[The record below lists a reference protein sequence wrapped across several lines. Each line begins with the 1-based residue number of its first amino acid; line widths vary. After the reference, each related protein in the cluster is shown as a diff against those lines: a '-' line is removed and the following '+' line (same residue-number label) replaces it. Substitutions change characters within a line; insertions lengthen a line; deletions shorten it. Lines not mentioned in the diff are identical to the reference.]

1 MMHLWLPI
9 FEFTID
15 GVTQKDYMLNTNS
28 SSITIGEAI
37 NSWLNAVKRSR
48 SRCTY
53 SGYRSATK
61 SFLPYFSQKMADFS
75 KKDAVNMAE
84 TLSEGLNPNTIRAK
98 RVVWHSFFEWAI
110 DIYELDMQNP
120 FKKMKML
127 PRKKP
132 IERFFWTPDQI
143 EMILDH
149 APSPEHRIFYAMMA
163 FNGLRFF
170 EAAEFKWEYIRDGWL
185 TFNGK
190 GSVRGRIPLCPRLRE
205 EFSRYLGSPAF
216 PSCGSVF
223 SRRFYESHE
232 NKILKTICKRL
243 DMKFDGV
250 AHCHRFRH
258 SFASNALR
266 AGANIA
272 VISKLLR
279 HSNINVTC
287 SHYLHISDSDM
298 ESTLKLL

>member
-1 MMHLWLPI
+1 MKDT
-9 FEFTID
+9 E
-15 GVTQKDYMLNTNS
+15 QKSVL
-28 SSITIGEAI
+28 IGEAI
-37 NSWLNAVKRSR
+37 NAWLVAVHKSR

-53 SGYRSATK
+53 SGYKSAIK
-61 SFLPYFSQKMADFS
+61 SFSPFFQEEMHSFS
-75 KKDAVNMAE
+75 KKDALFMLNS
-84 TLSEGLNPNTIRAK
+84 LSESLNPNTVRAK
-98 RVVWHSFFEWAI
+98 RIVWHSFFEWAV
-110 DIYELDMQNP
+110 DAYELDLTNP
-120 FKKMKML
+120 FKNMKML
-127 PRKKP
+127 PRKRP
-132 IERFFWTPDQI
+132 IERFFWTPEQI
-143 EMILDH
+143 ELILDN
-149 APSPEHRIFYAMMA
+149 ATTPEHRLFYSLMV

-170 EAAEFKWEYIRDGWL
+170 EAAEFKWDYIRDDWL

-190 GSVRGRIPLCPRLRE
+190 GNVRGRIPLCPRLKRE
-205 EFSRYLGSPAF
+205 IFRYLGKSEL
-216 PSCGSVF
+216 PSFGPLF
-223 SRRFYESHE
+223 KRRFHESHE
-232 NKILKTICKRL
+232 NKVLKSICKRL

>member
-1 MMHLWLPI
+1 MNS
-9 FEFTID
+9 TK
-15 GVTQKDYMLNTNS
+15 QK
-28 SSITIGEAI
+28 SILIGEAI
-37 NSWLNAVKRSR
+37 NSWLSAVKKSR

-53 SGYRSATK
+53 SGYKSAIK
-61 SFLPYFSQKMADFS
+61 SFSPFFQKNLLSFS
-75 KKDAVNMAE
+75 KKDALCMLNSLPE
-84 TLSEGLNPNTIRAK
+84 TLNPNTVRAK
-98 RVVWHSFFEWAI
+98 RVVWHSFFEWAV
-110 DIYELDMQNP
+110 DIYELDLQNP
-120 FKKMKML
+120 FKNMKML

-132 IERFFWTPDQI
+132 IERFFWTPEQI
-143 EMILDH
+143 ELILDH
-149 APSPEHRIFYAMMA
+149 APTPEHRLFYAFMA

-170 EAAEFKWEYIRDGWL
+170 EAAGFRWDYIRDDWL

-190 GSVRGRIPLCPRLRE
+190 GNVRGRIPLCPRLRLE
-205 EFSRYLGSPAF
+205 ITRFIGSRDF
-216 PSCGSVF
+216 PQDGLIF
-223 SRRFYESHE
+223 SRRFHESHE
-232 NKILKTICKRL
+232 NKVLKSICKRI

-298 ESTLKLL
+298 ENTLKLL

>member
-1 MMHLWLPI
+1 M
-9 FEFTID
+9 
-15 GVTQKDYMLNTNS
+15 
-28 SSITIGEAI
+28 GEAVD
-37 NSWLNAVKRSR
+37 SWLTAVKKSR

-53 SGYRSATK
+53 SGYKSAAKEFTPFLLEKITK
-61 SFLPYFSQKMADFS
+61 FTR
-75 KKDAVNMAE
+75 KDALGMLDGLPA
-84 TLSEGLNPNTIRAK
+84 SLNPNTVRAK
-98 RVVWHSFFEWAI
+98 RIVWHTFFEWAI
-110 DIYELDMQNP
+110 DIYELDMENP
-120 FKKMKML
+120 FKKMKLL
-127 PRKKP
+127 PKKRP

-143 EMILDH
+143 NLILDN
-149 APSPEHRIFYAMMA
+149 APTPEHRLFYAMMA

-170 EAAEFKWEYIRDGWL
+170 EAAGFNWECIRDDWL
-185 TFNGK
+185 TFTGK
-190 GSVRGRIPLCPRLRE
+190 GGSKGHIPLCPRLKE
-205 EFSRYLGSPAF
+205 ELIRFWGGDLFPAKG
-216 PSCGSVF
+216 PVF
-223 SRRFYESHE
+223 SRRFHESHE
-232 NKILKTICKRL
+232 NKVIKNVCKRL

-298 ESTLKLL
+298 EETLKML